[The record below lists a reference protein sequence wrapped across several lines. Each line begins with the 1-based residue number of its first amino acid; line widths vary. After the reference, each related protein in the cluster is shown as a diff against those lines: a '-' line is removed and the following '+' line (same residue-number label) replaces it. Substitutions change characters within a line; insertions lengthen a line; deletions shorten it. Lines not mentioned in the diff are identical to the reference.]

1 MYKLLILVTGFFFC
15 NIAFSQEIL
24 DSEKAVEIAL
34 ENNYGIKLARNAVAI
49 AENNTSRYNTG
60 ELPSINL
67 SGRSGY
73 AARGSEIV
81 YNYTTLAPSSIWVS
95 QGIDVN
101 ASLNGNYL
109 IYDFGNRELKKQRL
123 KELLKLS
130 ELEERQAIENSIYT
144 ILANYYFISQ
154 IKENLMAQEE
164 VLDISRDRK
173 NRTEYQFQFGRS
185 NRLAVLNAEVDL
197 NRDSIDLLNLRQELS
212 NEKRNLNFL
221 LGRAPDTPFEIE
233 AEIEFTAGLS
243 LEQLIADALANNI
256 ELDIIEQD
264 ILLSQ
269 TDISINSKNLKPSI
283 NATAGIGI
291 LGTANNSRPAVK
303 NQFAS
308 DFGLA
313 LSLNWNIFDGGY
325 NKVRGNNLKIALEN
339 QHILREQKQSD
350 IRLRIQNSWESYQ
363 TQLYLLEVESRNME
377 TASLNFERTSDQFRL
392 GQVSSVEF
400 RQAQLNQLFA
410 RISFYRARLN
420 AKINELNLLLLSG
433 KILEAL

>member
-1 MYKLLILVTGFFFC
+1 MAV
-15 NIAFSQEIL
+15 SQEIL
-24 DSEKAVEIAL
+24 NSERAIEIAL
-34 ENNYGIKLARNAVAI
+34 DNNYGIKLARNAVAI
-49 AENNTSRYNTG
+49 AENNTSRFNTG
-60 ELPSINL
+60 ELPSFNL

-73 AARGSEIV
+73 AAKGSEIN
-81 YNYTTLAPSSIWVS
+81 YNSPALSPSSIWVS
-95 QGIDVN
+95 QGIDIN
-101 ASLNGNYL
+101 ASLTGNYL
-109 IYDFGNRELKKQRL
+109 VYDFGNRQLKKQRL
-123 KELLKLS
+123 KEVLNLS
-130 ELEERQAIENSIYT
+130 ALEERKAIEYNIYT
-144 ILANYYFISQ
+144 ILANFYFISQ

-197 NRDSIDLLNLRQELS
+197 NRDSIDLLNLKQELS

-233 AEIEFTAGLS
+233 TEIIFTDGLS
-243 LEQLIADALANNI
+243 LELFIADAMENNI
-256 ELDIIEQD
+256 DLDIIEQD
-264 ILLSQ
+264 ILLSRS
-269 TDISINSKNLKPSI
+269 DIAINSKNLKPSI
-283 NATAGIGI
+283 NATAGLGI
-291 LGTANNSRPAVK
+291 LGTANNSRPVVK

-308 DFGLA
+308 DFGLG

-325 NKVRGNNLKIALEN
+325 NKVRGNNLRIALES
-339 QHILREQKQSD
+339 QQILREQKQSD

-377 TASLNFERTSDQFRL
+377 TASLNFERTSDQFKL

-410 RISFYRARLN
+410 RISFFRAKLN
-420 AKINELNLLLLSG
+420 AKINELNLLLMSG